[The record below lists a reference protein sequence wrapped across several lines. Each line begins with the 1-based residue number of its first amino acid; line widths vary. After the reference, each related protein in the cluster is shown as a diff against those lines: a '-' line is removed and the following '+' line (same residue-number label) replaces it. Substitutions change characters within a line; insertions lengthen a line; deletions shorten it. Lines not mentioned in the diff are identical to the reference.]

1 MLTYYLLAYTTDEN
15 KLWLSR
21 LAKQYQNPCPCLLC
35 LNSLKGLLS
44 IRFMV
49 IWLVIT
55 YTQLGSLLIEEITAL
70 KQHF

>member
-1 MLTYYLLAYTTDEN
+1 MLTYYLLACTTDDN
-15 KLWLSR
+15 KLWLSPC
-21 LAKQYQNPCPCLLC
+21 AKQHRNPCPCRLC

-49 IWLVIT
+49 SWLVIT
-55 YTQLGSLLIEEITAL
+55 YTQLRSLLIEEITAL